1 MSKYKGKFEELE
13 LAVYHMIMEMACDI
27 FKILLEE
34 YDEEI
39 LENRDK
45 ERYRNLGLRKQNL
58 KTLFGVVDYKRHLY
72 LDNQEGDYIFLL
84 DENLGMETFG
94 NYTLNL
100 IDRIKQLVTEVPYRE
115 VEEQLEN
122 LTGIKLSHQSIW
134 NLVQKIGGEI
144 FKKYENKKEDEQSK
158 MIETDILFEEHDGI
172 FLKSREKGNEKGIEI
187 KAGTFYTGWE
197 KNGKNDYRL
206 ENKVVFAAA
215 IPAEEFIEI
224 KETLAGF
231 TYNMDKVKH
240 RVMNC
245 DGAGWTF
252 NNSDRTAIRQLDFF
266 HIKQAIYMAIND
278 KKQIKALYE
287 MLRNKEYDKMLYQ
300 IKELE
305 NTCINE
311 KEKKRIANLYRY
323 LRNYRVELERYKSKI
338 VYKGKKELRNMGVQ
352 ENQNYI
358 LVTRRMKHRR
368 MAWTK
373 KGATNLALVVC
384 DEINNKTWEKAER
397 NNKESK
403 LKEKILVNATL
414 KSVEKVRNSL
424 ILQGQYT
431 LNDRILVDMVKRL
444 RNVRLA

>member
-1 MSKYKGKFEELE
+1 
-13 LAVYHMIMEMACDI
+13 
-27 FKILLEE
+27 
-34 YDEEI
+34 
-39 LENRDK
+39 
-45 ERYRNLGLRKQNL
+45 
-58 KTLFGVVDYKRHLY
+58 
-72 LDNQEGDYIFLL
+72 
-84 DENLGMETFG
+84 
-94 NYTLNL
+94 
-100 IDRIKQLVTEVPYRE
+100 
-115 VEEQLEN
+115 
-122 LTGIKLSHQSIW
+122 
-134 NLVQKIGGEI
+134 
-144 FKKYENKKEDEQSK
+144 
-158 MIETDILFEEHDGI
+158 
-172 FLKSREKGNEKGIEI
+172 
-187 KAGTFYTGWE
+187 
-197 KNGKNDYRL
+197 
-206 ENKVVFAAA
+206 
-215 IPAEEFIEI
+215 
-224 KETLAGF
+224 
-231 TYNMDKVKH
+231 
-240 RVMNC
+240 
-245 DGAGWTF
+245 
-252 NNSDRTAIRQLDFF
+252 
-266 HIKQAIYMAIND
+266 MAIND

-287 MLRNKEYDKMLYQ
+287 MLRNKEYDKILYQ

-311 KEKKRIANLYRY
+311 REKKRIANLYRY
-323 LRNYRVELERYKSKI
+323 LKNYRVELERYKSKI

-403 LKEKILVNATL
+403 LKEKILVNAML